1 MRASMSATRVFEA
14 RPAVR
19 AAVPLLVGL
28 CGPSGSG
35 KTFSALR
42 LASGI
47 QSVTGG
53 DIYGI
58 DTESSR
64 MLHYADMF
72 KFQHLPFGPPFGS
85 LDYLAALQHCVSLG
99 ARTIIVDS
107 MSHEHEGTGGLLDTH
122 TSELDRLGG
131 DNPSKREAVKFLAW
145 QKPKADRRRL
155 INGILQLNA
164 NFVFCFRAKPSIK
177 MVKVQGKTEVV
188 PQGYMPI
195 AGEEFVFEQTVCCL
209 LLPHANGVPSWSSEN
224 VGERSI
230 MKMPEQFKTLFA
242 DRGPL
247 TEETGRALAE
257 WARGSQVAASAP
269 APTAKTGTGLHTDV
283 LEAIDK
289 RLAEAAKEGM
299 GPLSEVWKQLTLAQ
313 RAVFKKALDTRHKPS
328 ARAAEAARATEPAQ
342 ATE

>member
-1 MRASMSATRVFEA
+1 MSAMARVFEA

-19 AAVPLLVGL
+19 AAVPLLIGL

-35 KTFSALR
+35 KTYSALR

-47 QSVTGG
+47 QTVTGG

-64 MLHYADMF
+64 MLHYADTF
-72 KFQHLPFGPPFGS
+72 KFQHLPFGPPFGA

-107 MSHEHEGTGGLLDTH
+107 MSHEHEGAGGLLDTH
-122 TSELDRLGG
+122 QTELDRLAG
-131 DNPSKREAVKFLAW
+131 DSPGKREAMKFLAW
-145 QKPKADRRRL
+145 QKPKANRRAL

-164 NFVFCFRAKPSIK
+164 NFVFCFRAKQTMK
-177 MVKVQGKTEVV
+177 MVKVEGKTQIV

-209 LLPHANGVPSWSSEN
+209 LLPHANGVPSWHSEN

-230 MKMPEQFKTLFA
+230 MKMPEQFKALFA
-242 DRGPL
+242 DQGPL
-247 TEETGRALAE
+247 TEGTGRTLAE
-257 WARGSQVAASAP
+257 WARGGQVAASAP
-269 APTAKTGTGLHTDV
+269 VPTLDPEINTDI
-283 LEAIDK
+283 LEAIDR
-289 RLAEAAKEGM
+289 RLAAAAKEGM
-299 GPLSEVWKQLTLAQ
+299 TKLQEVWHRLTAEQ
-313 RAVFKKALDTRHKPS
+313 RKVFKAALESRYKPS
-328 ARAAEAARATEPAQ
+328 ARAAEALRA
-342 ATE
+342 AT